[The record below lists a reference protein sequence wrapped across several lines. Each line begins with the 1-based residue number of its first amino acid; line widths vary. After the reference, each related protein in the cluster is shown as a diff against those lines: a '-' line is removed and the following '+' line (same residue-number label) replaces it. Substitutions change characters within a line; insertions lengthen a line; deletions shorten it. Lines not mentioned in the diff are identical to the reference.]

1 MLGQT
6 RVSSPNN
13 TAATPRPASFR
24 QSPMNRTITGSTSLP
39 GDAGVGDRCR
49 FVVVDDELVVGD
61 VAGDHGPP
69 HPGLHLPGDVAPQR
83 PGAVDRVVAL
93 TGDPPPG
100 GLGDLESD

>member
-49 FVVVDDELVVGD
+49 VVVVDDELVVGDVDPDDGTVGD

-69 HPGLHLPGDVAPQR
+69 HPGLHLPGDVAPRR
-83 PGAVDRVVAL
+83 PGAVDRVVA
-93 TGDPPPG
+93 PA
-100 GLGDLESD
+100 